1 MLALVPGLI
10 AGSTLT
16 RSTNQVPNVATQA
29 TFGYCL
35 CMSYTGANSP
45 GRCLWETLPP
55 AGAYTLLMTGTGYA
69 SVVMGEKVAK
79 ISAKWKWQDVV
90 RRRKSIVMQGSRIL
104 QFSPIG
110 ATIVAA

>member
-16 RSTNQVPNVATQA
+16 KSADQVPNVVTQA

-35 CMSYTGANSP
+35 YTSYTGANSL
-45 GRCLWETLPP
+45 GRCLWEHLPP
-55 AGAYTLLMTGTGYA
+55 AGAYTLPMMGTGYA
-69 SVVMGEKVAK
+69 GVVIGERAAR
-79 ISAKWKWQDVV
+79 IGAKWRWQDVV
-90 RRRKSIVMQGSRIL
+90 RRGKPIVMLGSRIV

-110 ATIVAA
+110 AAIVAA

>member
-10 AGSTLT
+10 AGSALT
-16 RSTNQVPNVATQA
+16 KSINQVLNVVTQA

-35 CMSYTGANSP
+35 YMSYTGANSL
-45 GRCLWETLPP
+45 RCLWENLLP

-69 SVVMGEKVAK
+69 GVVMGEKVAK
-79 ISAKWKWQDVV
+79 ISAKRGWQDVV
-90 RRRKSIVMQGSRIL
+90 RREKSIVMQGSRIL